1 MADHLATQFSLTG
14 LAAKV
19 DKSYQFG
26 LIGSGSMP
34 RFRLLL
40 SSEGSR
46 IDLPRS
52 RYDNEVLLDGWTTG
66 VRNFASINAVLLVS
80 PASYTLAAYEDLID
94 SETDTLLIDNP
105 AASIVHQRPCE
116 SNKASAISRA
126 FALQN
131 FKTCFHTHAQCR
143 SQRIGDSTD
152 DAPEILEL
160 SEAPSRLLH
169 IGLRDDKLFVTLKD
183 TPSIFSTEIGQR
195 LSAGGY
201 VTLSYCW
208 GGDQPVKLTATS
220 QDSLKQGI
228 ASTDLPQT
236 LCDAVTFCHGMGLE
250 FIWIDALCI
259 LQDSDEDKGN
269 EIARMRDYYQKSVLT
284 ICAASASHCAQGLF
298 DIKRPSYGMGPI
310 KLAFQPADG
319 KPGHIFLS
327 TTPDPQP
334 EVLTTRGWT
343 LQESMLSRRM
353 VIFAQD
359 QLYWSCQTS
368 YSACSG
374 VMINRS
380 FGGPESLVDNIYPI
394 TTLYE
399 RPVQSQWEA
408 IVRNYSRRHFGFAAD
423 KLPAASGL
431 ASVVHD
437 IARSRGFDKYVFV
450 AGLFIDMN
458 QPHSWVDELQWCT
471 RSIDASRYDDYVAPS
486 WSWASVNGAV
496 HVYPRGV
503 HKAPRES
510 SPPFFTVEDY
520 GVTLVDRRIPYGAA
534 TNGFLAL
541 KARLRRFPGMVSL
554 DGIDIISALE
564 DATGDDRPRE
574 SQLQAITNPYLE
586 IIADTRES
594 QSLIQASCADT
605 GGFLLRMGPASGLLV
620 TGRGLAEGYQRLGY
634 FEVQENE
641 KGGKSLS
648 KSTEAMTDLVFEQEQ
663 FQSILL
669 V

>member
-1 MADHLATQFSLTG
+1 MAGQL
-14 LAAKV
+14 
-19 DKSYQFG
+19 
-26 LIGSGSMP
+26 
-34 RFRLLL
+34 
-40 SSEGSR
+40 
-46 IDLPRS
+46 RS
-52 RYDNEVLLDGWTTG
+52 
-66 VRNFASINAVLLVS
+66 F
-80 PASYTLAAYEDLID
+80 
-94 SETDTLLIDNP
+94 
-105 AASIVHQRPCE
+105 
-116 SNKASAISRA
+116 KA
-126 FALQN
+126 
-131 FKTCFHTHAQCR
+131 CFNYHAQCR
-143 SQRIGDSTD
+143 SQGIGDSSD

-169 IGLRDDKLFVTLKD
+169 IRLRYDKLFVTLTD
-183 TPSIFSTEIGQR
+183 TSAISDTEIGQR

-201 VTLSYCW
+201 VTLPYCW
-208 GGDQPVKLTATS
+208 GGDQPVKLMATS

-236 LCDAVTFCHGMGLE
+236 LCDAVTFCHSMGLE

-298 DIKRPSYGMGPI
+298 DINLPSYGMGPI
-310 KLAFQPADG
+310 KLTFQPVDG
-319 KPGHIFLS
+319 KPGYIFLS

-334 EVLTTRGWT
+334 EVMTTRGWT

-380 FGGPESLVDNIYPI
+380 FGGPQSLVENIYPI

-399 RPVQSQWEA
+399 RPLQSQWEA
-408 IVRNYSRRHFGFAAD
+408 IVRNYSRRHLGFAAD

-437 IARSRGFDKYVFV
+437 IARSRGFDKYVLV

-458 QPHSWVDELQWCT
+458 QPHSWADELQWCT
-471 RSIDASRYDDYVAPS
+471 RSIDASRYNDYVAPS

-496 HVYPRGV
+496 YVYPRGV

-510 SPPFFTVEDY
+510 SSQFFTVEDY
-520 GVTLVDRRIPYGAA
+520 GVTLVNRRIPYGAV

-541 KARLRRFPGMVSL
+541 KASLRSFPGMVSL
-554 DGIDIISALE
+554 DGIDIISASE
-564 DATGDDRPRE
+564 DATRDDRPRE

-594 QSLIQASCADT
+594 QLLIEASCADT
-605 GGFLLRMGPASGLLV
+605 GVFLLRMGPASGLLV
-620 TGRGLAEGYQRLGY
+620 TGLDLAEGHRRLGY

-641 KGGKSLS
+641 KGGESLG
-648 KSTEAMTDLVFEQEQ
+648 KSTEAMTDLVFEQEK